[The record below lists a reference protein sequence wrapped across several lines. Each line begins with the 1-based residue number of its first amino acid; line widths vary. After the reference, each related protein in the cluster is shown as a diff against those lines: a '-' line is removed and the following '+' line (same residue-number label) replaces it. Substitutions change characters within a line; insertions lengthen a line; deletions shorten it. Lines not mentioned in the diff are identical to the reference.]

1 MDPDIGWRHAEEHLQ
16 QLEVYMKRLEGVREE
31 DKIRASEVALS
42 GQTHSA
48 LKGRCRVLR
57 TFERH
62 A

>member
-1 MDPDIGWRHAEEHLQ
+1 MEEHLQ

-48 LKGRCRVLR
+48 LKGSCRVLR